1 MKKDRGRIYL
11 ILAFFVLLI
20 VGIGLALAQS
30 GLEKLLNSSGSE
42 AYKDEKRDL
51 YNNYGLTDNQSLST
65 TKILETDSLVIYTD
79 RLFRVNQASK
89 TNASYTANVA
99 KALSKKTDADIL
111 IMPAPE
117 RGVFETGY
125 ESEKTQYNDYVTALE
140 KAVGN
145 SATVV
150 NPLSALEK
158 HDDEYIYFRCE
169 SCWTMRGAFYASQCI
184 NDALGYKEED
194 LDDYSEYA
202 FGDFNGNLRAS
213 AKSDYKSEA
222 VAEDISNIPIDPFYI
237 YLKESNPNREALT
250 YEDDDDKLKT
260 TKRPTILLNDGGPG
274 SVVGDNYEYSVV
286 EGSGEDNILLI
297 ADMSGKMMI
306 PYLSETFG
314 KVYVSNILKDD
325 SLLDNL
331 DTIVDNYD
339 IKHIVYVQSVAQ
351 MGNSSYMKA
360 LNSLVKKGDDE

>member
-20 VGIGLALAQS
+20 IGIGLAFAQS
-30 GLEKLLNSSGSE
+30 GLEKLLNSSGSDS
-42 AYKDEKRDL
+42 YKDETRDL
-51 YNNYGLTDNQSLST
+51 YNRYGLEDNQSLST

-79 RLFRVNQASK
+79 RLFRINQASK
-89 TNASYTANVA
+89 TNASYTANVV

-111 IMPAPE
+111 VMPAPE

-184 NDALGYKEED
+184 NDALGYKAEN
-194 LDDYSEYA
+194 LGDYSEYV
-202 FGDFNGNLRAS
+202 FGDFNGDLRSLAS
-213 AKSDYKSEA
+213 TQYKDET
-222 VAEDISNIPIDPFYI
+222 VLERISNIPNDPFYI

-274 SVVGDNYEYSVV
+274 SVVGGSYEYSVV
-286 EGSGEDNILLI
+286 EGSGEDNIILI
-297 ADMSGKMMI
+297 TDTAGKMMI

-339 IKHIVYVQSVAQ
+339 IKHIVYVQTVAQ
-351 MGNSSYMKA
+351 MGNSSYMKG